1 MDATI
6 ITAIIGA
13 ISLAFGTLIT
23 YITTRGKATA
33 DSALVYAQAAKLSVD
48 TQNALQGQLTAMQ
61 TRLNERDIV
70 IDSLNAKLM
79 EMKGEAAEKD
89 RKIFDLQLTVQQ
101 QEHTIEKMRQEI
113 TALKG
118 LA

>member
-1 MDATI
+1 METTI
-6 ITAIIGA
+6 LTAIIGA
-13 ISLAFGTLIT
+13 IGLAFGSVLT
-23 YITTRGKATA
+23 YLSTRGKATA
-33 DSALVYAQAAKLSVD
+33 DAALTYAQAAKLAVD

-61 TRLNERDIV
+61 QRLNERDGA
-70 IDSLNAKLM
+70 IDALNAKLM
-79 EMKGEAAEKD
+79 ELKGEAAEKD

-118 LA
+118 PA